1 MGMTIE
7 VKEVSIYTVHLTDE
21 DVIAIKNHIDRTR
34 SSWMQGEKYSKREI
48 CEALSEMPEI
58 DLFGDKSVESDCY
71 TDEIRWSEYEDRE
84 PQEILEN
91 V

>member
-1 MGMTIE
+1 
-7 VKEVSIYTVHLTDE
+7 
-21 DVIAIKNHIDRTR
+21 
-34 SSWMQGEKYSKREI
+34 MQGEKYSKHEI

-58 DLFGDKSVESDCY
+58 DLFGDKAVESDYY